1 MLHLSY
7 AAHSASVSVLTQGDV
22 PSMVAYSSPETDVP
36 PDELLPAGRV
46 MSVAD
51 SMSMDPDGSMVAQV
65 DAEHVVMYR
74 PAAGKRDEYEL
85 LSVVGKGGMGVVFR
99 ARERAS
105 GRIVAVKRPLFARG
119 TRRNAARGLMREWGS
134 ARSVNHPSV
143 VRSLAADIDQEGP
156 YLVSEFIEGRDLLR
170 ALIDDGP
177 MPPALIGRIAMAV
190 CHATGH
196 AHATGLIHRDLKPS
210 NIMLDQ
216 SGRAFVLDFGLARGM
231 MEIRSDEA
239 GRFLG
244 TPGYTAPEQ
253 AMNASK
259 ADHRADFYSLGV
271 TFYHLL
277 TGLPDG
283 KSQPPAL
290 SLPWLFALS
299 RAAAPNPQ
307 VRHLNAAELMRDLR
321 GAFEPEAGRC
331 ICCREALSDG
341 PACAACG
348 ADQMFHCPSCATKT
362 RIDRPACGHCAADLG
377 FASRMA
383 AADAYLG
390 ALLQAG
396 ERHAAVQ
403 VYETMYASLTDRELA
418 QAYRNRWAKI
428 VHKAKLDA
436 THADRIAN
444 STQWATGPV
453 DALLRYHE
461 ASKHDSSYRDAY
473 MHMLAEVNPAAYLQQ
488 FEAPLTPE
496 ELRRAE
502 EAGDEITIN
511 RHLRERAA
519 AANLAAAAGTK
530 VDTHELTVAAAAQ
543 ARVKSRWRRNT
554 VLFIAVAA
562 LLIFGYAGCAT
573 LMKLTDDKPP
583 RRNTYSVPSKY
594 R

>member
-1 MLHLSY
+1 
-7 AAHSASVSVLTQGDV
+7 
-22 PSMVAYSSPETDVP
+22 MVAYSSPATNVAPGD
-36 PDELLPAGRV
+36 LLPAARV

-51 SMSMDPDGSMVAQV
+51 SMAASPDGSIVAQV
-65 DAEHVVMYR
+65 DAEHVVWYR
-74 PAAGKRDEYEL
+74 PVAGKRGEYQL
-85 LSVVGKGGMGVVFR
+85 LSVVGKGGMGVVFK
-99 ARERAS
+99 AREVAS
-105 GRIVAVKRPLFARG
+105 GKTVAVKRPLFARG
-119 TRRNAARGLMREWGS
+119 TPRHAASALMREWGS
-134 ARSVNHPSV
+134 ARTVSHPNV
-143 VRSLAADIDQEGP
+143 VRSLAADIDREGP

-170 ALIDDGP
+170 ALKEDGP
-177 MPPALIGRIAMAV
+177 MPPELIGRIAMAV

-210 NIMLDQ
+210 NIMLDE

-259 ADHRADFYSLGV
+259 ADHRADFYALGV

-277 TGLPDG
+277 TGLPDD

-290 SLPWLFALS
+290 SLPWLFVLS

-321 GAFEPEAGRC
+321 GAIEPEPSRC
-331 ICCREALSDG
+331 ICCRHALSEG
-341 PACAACG
+341 PN
-348 ADQMFHCPSCATKT
+348 CPSCGAEQLFQCPACGVQA
-362 RIDRPACGHCAADLG
+362 RIDQQACGHCQADLG
-377 FASRMA
+377 FAARMA
-383 AADAYLG
+383 AADGYLQ
-390 ALLQAG
+390 ALLAAG

-403 VYETMYASLTDRELA
+403 VYETMYASITDRELA
-418 QAYRNRWAKI
+418 NAYRNRWGPAVRRAKQ
-428 VHKAKLDA
+428 DA
-436 THADRIAN
+436 SYADRIAN
-444 STQWATGPV
+444 STQWSTGPV

-473 MHMLAEVNPAAYLQQ
+473 LYYLAEVNPNAYAQQ
-488 FEAPLTPE
+488 FEAPLTPHQV
-496 ELRRAE
+496 RMAE
-502 EAGDEITIN
+502 AAGDEITIN

-519 AANLAAAAGTK
+519 AAELAAAAGTK
-530 VDTHELTVAAAAQ
+530 VSTHELTSAAEAQ
-543 ARVKSRWRRNT
+543 ARVKARWRRNKW
-554 VLFIAVAA
+554 LFIAVAFVA
-562 LLIFGYAGCAT
+562 VFGYAGVM
-573 LMKLTDDKPP
+573 LMAKLFDDKPP